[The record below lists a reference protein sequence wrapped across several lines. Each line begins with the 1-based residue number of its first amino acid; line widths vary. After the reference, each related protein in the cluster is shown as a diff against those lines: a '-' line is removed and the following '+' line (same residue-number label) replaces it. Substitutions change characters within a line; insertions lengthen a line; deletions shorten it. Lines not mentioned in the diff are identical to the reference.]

1 MWFNLETAASKDTD
15 VWREGKHLPPS
26 DEHSSD
32 TMRGRMEHSWST
44 PYSIGS
50 KRTTTSKSATKI
62 GLWWGL
68 AASKGTRRRRR
79 RFPRCACQCQ
89 LRWDRLGQLSTASC
103 STGQSFCWIRCLT
116 ECNCGA
122 NSFFSLCSSLMFF
135 LKCVCYLPNLF
146 GSVCDIS
153 MGVIFKSMLMAF
165 TLNGDHFGSTRL
177 KFICTWHGWNAF

>member
-32 TMRGRMEHSWST
+32 TVRGRMEHSWST

-68 AASKGTRRRRR
+68 AAKQGNEEEEEEV
-79 RFPRCACQCQ
+79 PQVCLPVPAPV
-89 LRWDRLGQLSTASC
+89 GQA
-103 STGQSFCWIRCLT
+103 GAAEHSF
-116 ECNCGA
+116 
-122 NSFFSLCSSLMFF
+122 
-135 LKCVCYLPNLF
+135 LF
-146 GSVCDIS
+146 HWAELLLDT
-153 MGVIFKSMLMAF
+153 MLNWM
-165 TLNGDHFGSTRL
+165 
-177 KFICTWHGWNAF
+177 